1 MKQHFMKRYII
12 TCSLLAAILFSC
24 NNSAKKSADD
34 KSTNK
39 DTTVTTN
46 PVVAAINLLGSY
58 VGSFGAEASNANKI
72 TLLIT
77 KATADS
83 VEGRSVVGGND
94 RPFKGTVHELNGKYS
109 ISAKEPGT
117 DQYDGSFDFTIDAAQ
132 PDLVKG
138 SWKPNKPTSTLKE
151 KEYSLQ
157 RKSFTYLQDVGEYP
171 QASKRLLKEEDV
183 ENLMKPELEMMR
195 NEIFARHGFCF
206 KKKTL
211 REEFENKDWYVPNT
225 IDIKNDLTDVE
236 KKNIA
241 LIKRYEKY
249 AEEYGD
255 DFGR

>member
-1 MKQHFMKRYII
+1 MKSFALSFFII
-12 TCSLLAAILFSC
+12 TVMLISC
-24 NNSAKKSADD
+24 NNADKNKTAD

-39 DTTVTTN
+39 DTVVTG
-46 PVVAAINLLGSY
+46 PVMAAINLLGSY
-58 VGSFGAEASNANKI
+58 VGIFGDNKI

-94 RPFKGTVHELNGKYS
+94 RPFKGTIKELNGKYN
-109 ISAKEPGT
+109 ITAQEPGD
-117 DQYDGSFDFTIDAAQ
+117 DQYDGSFDFTIDATQ
-132 PDLVKG
+132 PDIVKG
-138 SWKPNKPTSTLKE
+138 MWKPNKPTATLKD
-151 KEYSLQ
+151 KTYSLQ
-157 RKSFTYLQDVGEYP
+157 RKSFSYLQDVGQYP

-225 IDIKNDLTDVE
+225 IDIKNDLTDIE
-236 KKNIA
+236 KKNIT